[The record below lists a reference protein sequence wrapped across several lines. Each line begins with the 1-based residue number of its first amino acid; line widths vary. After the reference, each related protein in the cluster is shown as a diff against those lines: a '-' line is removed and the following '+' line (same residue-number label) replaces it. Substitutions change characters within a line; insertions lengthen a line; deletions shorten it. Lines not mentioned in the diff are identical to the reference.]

1 MIDKTIEMKMQKAV
15 ESMETKFLSIRAG
28 RASAAML
35 NGIEVEY
42 YGSMTSIQAV
52 ANITI
57 PEARQL
63 MIKPFDKSC
72 LKDIEKAINEANIG
86 ITPIN
91 NGEIIILT
99 VPELTEDKRKEYT
112 KQARNIAEETKVALR
127 NIRQDANNAIK
138 KEEIPEDEEK
148 KRLEEVQ
155 ELINK
160 YNKIIDDKTK
170 EKEQELMSI

>member
-1 MIDKTIEMKMQKAV
+1 MIDKTIELKMQKTI

-28 RASAAML
+28 RASATML

-42 YGSMTSIQAV
+42 YGSMTPIQAV

-63 MIKPFDKSC
+63 MIKPFDKST
-72 LKDIEKAINEANIG
+72 LKDIEKAINEADIG
-86 ITPIN
+86 IAPIN

-99 VPELTEDKRKEYT
+99 VPELTEEKRREYS
-112 KQARNIAEETKVALR
+112 KQAKNIAEETKVALR

-148 KRLEEVQ
+148 KRLDEVQ
-155 ELINK
+155 ALINK